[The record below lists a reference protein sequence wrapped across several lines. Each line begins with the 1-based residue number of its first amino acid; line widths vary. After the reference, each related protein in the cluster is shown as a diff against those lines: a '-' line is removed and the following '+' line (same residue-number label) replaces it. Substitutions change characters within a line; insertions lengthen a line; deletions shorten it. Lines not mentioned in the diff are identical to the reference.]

1 MSDIKKMTEA
11 FENLDTEAKE
21 SMGKFYKLVQKC
33 AQDPAEVE
41 ALIANRTQADVI
53 HPDLA
58 NVEGMTSKDFAEV
71 FGKMAE
77 EVQNNA
83 EKYAAHAQAA
93 GMEPD
98 ELALLFKE
106 IEGTIVRY
114 PEVWE
119 SKEAAELLH
128 PKNLSVLVHALKGDK
143 E

>member
-1 MSDIKKMTEA
+1 MSDITKATE
-11 FENLDTEAKE
+11 E
-21 SMGKFYKLVQKC
+21 SKGRIYDLIQKC
-33 AQDPAEVE
+33 AEDPEKVK
-41 ALIANRTQADVI
+41 ALIENRTQADVI
-53 HPDLA
+53 HPDLE
-58 NVEGMTSKDFAEV
+58 NVEGMSSEDFAAV
-71 FGKMAE
+71 YGKMAE
-77 EVQNNA
+77 EVQNDA

-106 IEGTIVRY
+106 IEGTIIRY

>member
-1 MSDIKKMTEA
+1 M
-11 FENLDTEAKE
+11 
-21 SMGKFYKLVQKC
+21 
-33 AQDPAEVE
+33 
-41 ALIANRTQADVI
+41 I

-58 NVEGMTSKDFAEV
+58 NVEGMTSKDFAAV
-71 FGKMAE
+71 YGKMAE
-77 EVQNNA
+77 EIQNDA

-106 IEGTIVRY
+106 IEGTIIRY